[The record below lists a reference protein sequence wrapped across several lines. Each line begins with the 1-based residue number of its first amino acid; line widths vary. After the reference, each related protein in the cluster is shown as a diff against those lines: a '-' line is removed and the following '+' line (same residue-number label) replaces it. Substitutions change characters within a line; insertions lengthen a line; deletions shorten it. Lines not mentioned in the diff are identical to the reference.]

1 MTLNRGRI
9 PTVPTLPRGEQ
20 IAAYDTYLEAQKAVD
35 HLSDKEFPVQNV
47 TIVGTDLRMVER
59 VTGRLTYSRVALAG
73 LASGAWFGLFVGLLL
88 SFFSSPEAA
97 FQPIFLAVTV
107 GAGFGILF
115 SVISYAFTG
124 GRRDFTSQSQIVAG
138 SYALLCLAEHAHK
151 ARALL
156 SGDGGPGLGRGS
168 AVGTQA
174 RPTTAGPVPAE
185 PAVPAAPT
193 TPPAEPAA
201 GPDEPPAQPGPAGQP
216 EPTTPSAPTTPS
228 PEGERPDEP
237 TTTRA
242 MPPSSE
248 PPTSPDEPATP
259 PPAHPDQTQVMSPSP
274 APGGTRPT
282 MPPTFPPSDAEQPR
296 G

>member
-156 SGDGGPGLGRGS
+156 TGDGGPGLGRGS
-168 AVGTQA
+168 ALGTPA
-174 RPTTAGPVPAE
+174 RPTTAPPVPAE
-185 PAVPAAPT
+185 PAPRA
-193 TPPAEPAA
+193 
-201 GPDEPPAQPGPAGQP
+201 DEPPAQPEPPVQP
-216 EPTTPSAPTTPS
+216 EPTTPPVRGA
-228 PEGERPDEP
+228 GPDEP

-242 MPPSSE
+242 MPPSAE
-248 PPTSPDEPATP
+248 PPTSPDAPTTT
-259 PPAHPDQTQVMSPSP
+259 PPAHPDQTQALPPSP

-282 MPPTFPPSDAEQPR
+282 MPPTFPPSDPDQPR